1 MLIPTPCYV
10 SYVEI
15 VKLAGGVP
23 VLVPTN
29 DDFSL
34 NTENFRNAITP
45 RTKLILLNSPNNP
58 TGVVYS
64 RASLEALGEIA
75 EEKDLY
81 VISDEV
87 YEKLV
92 YDGAEHVS
100 IASVSGAMYERTV
113 IVNGFS
119 KAFAMT
125 GWRMGYACAPKPI
138 LDVMLRVHQYTIM
151 CAPTLGQY
159 AALEA
164 LKSGFETD
172 FADVKRM
179 VTQYDRRRRVIV
191 DGLRRAGLPTHE
203 PLGAFYAFPCV
214 KGTGLSS
221 NEFCLR
227 LLEEQRVACVPGD
240 AFGRGGEGYV
250 RCSYASSME
259 NIREAVRRIGI
270 FMQKYR

>member
-1 MLIPTPCYV
+1 
-10 SYVEI
+10 
-15 VKLAGGVP
+15 
-23 VLVPTN
+23 
-29 DDFSL
+29 
-34 NTENFRNAITP
+34 
-45 RTKLILLNSPNNP
+45 
-58 TGVVYS
+58 
-64 RASLEALGEIA
+64 
-75 EEKDLY
+75 
-81 VISDEV
+81 
-87 YEKLV
+87 
-92 YDGAEHVS
+92 
-100 IASVSGAMYERTV
+100 
-113 IVNGFS
+113 
-119 KAFAMT
+119 
-125 GWRMGYACAPKPI
+125 
-138 LDVMLRVHQYTIM
+138 M